1 MPRILLHSCCG
12 PCTLYP
18 LQKLRDDGWLVHAF
32 FFNPFIQPYQ
42 EFVKRLETFQ
52 WVAAKKSFP
61 TIVRKNYDPEGFF
74 RQVVFRESHR
84 CRFCYSVRLDAAARL
99 ARKSK
104 MDAFTTTLLFSKHQK
119 HELIRSLAEET
130 AIRNE
135 IPFHYEDF
143 RLGWKEGQSQARAM
157 EIYRQQYCGCI
168 YSEKERFFSGMPS
181 TEEKSEP

>member
-42 EFVKRLETFQ
+42 EFVKGLKPFNG
-52 WVAAKKSFP
+52 WLSKKSFP

-84 CRFCYSVRLDAAARL
+84 CRFCYSAHLFTH
-99 ARKSK
+99 SK
-104 MDAFTTTLLFSKHQK
+104 LS
-119 HELIRSLAEET
+119 
-130 AIRNE
+130 
-135 IPFHYEDF
+135 
-143 RLGWKEGQSQARAM
+143 
-157 EIYRQQYCGCI
+157 
-168 YSEKERFFSGMPS
+168 FFSTIPVQA
-181 TEEKSEP
+181 TVKSLNGSVALRQEPD